1 MVEAEHGKQMIDPA
15 VLALCRSVSDAGGRA
30 LLVGGWVR
38 DFLRG
43 SPTSDYDIEVYHLE
57 PAILRKLLERHGYV
71 NTVGVAYTVYKVTLR
86 QPVPSRTPLVIDV
99 SLPRRESKVGRGH
112 RGFVVTGDPD
122 MSYTEAARRRDFT
135 VNAILYDPLTGDLID
150 PYEGRSDLAN
160 RLIRVVD
167 PDTFVEDSLR
177 VLRAMQLS
185 SRLEFAIDPA
195 TIALCREIDLH
206 DLPAER
212 IWGEVEKWLLRSE
225 YPSIGLRYSR
235 QLGICAQLWPEIEQ
249 LDPDHLTRSLDA
261 AVDLIAPLDY
271 PRRVVVMLATI
282 CRNFLLGTT
291 SVERFLARLKIHTLN
306 HYDVRHQILAIAA
319 HRNLPCEWADSAVT
333 DGDYRR
339 LALRVEPG
347 LLALVEYAEYA
358 ECAGLPDHRR
368 SVELFL
374 DRADRLGVRL
384 SAPPPLLMGRHLLA
398 LGLSPG
404 RRIGEITRAVYEL
417 QLDDQV
423 TTLDQALTSARSML
437 PATNRIDPHG
447 P

>member
-1 MVEAEHGKQMIDPA
+1 MIDPA
-15 VLALCRSVSDAGGRA
+15 VLDLCRSVSDAGGRA
-30 LLVGGWVR
+30 FFVGGWVR

-57 PAILRKLLERHGYV
+57 PATLRRVLERHGYV
-71 NTVGVAYTVYKVTLR
+71 NTVGVAYTVYKVSLR
-86 QPVPSRTPLVIDV
+86 QSVRSRNPLVIDV

-112 RGFVVTGDPD
+112 RGFVVTGDPG
-122 MSYTEAARRRDFT
+122 MSFEEAARRRDFT
-135 VNAILYDPLTGDLID
+135 VNAILYDPLTAALID
-150 PYEGRSDLAN
+150 PYQGCSDLVN
-160 RLIRVVD
+160 RVIRVVD
-167 PDTFVEDSLR
+167 PDTFIEDSLR

-235 QLGICAQLWPEIEQ
+235 QLGICGQLWPEIEQ
-249 LDPDHLTRSLDA
+249 VDPDHLARSLDA

-271 PRRVVVMLATI
+271 PRRVVVMLATL
-282 CRNFLLGTT
+282 CRDFLLGAT
-291 SVERFLARLKIHTLN
+291 SVERFLDRLKIHTIH
-306 HYDVRHQILAIAA
+306 HYDARHQILAIVA
-319 HRNLPCEWADSAVT
+319 HRHLPCQWVDSAVT

-347 LLALVEYAEYA
+347 LLGLVEHA
-358 ECAGLPDHRR
+358 CSPDHREA
-368 SVELFL
+368 VELFL

-384 SAPPPLLMGRHLLA
+384 SAPPPLLKGRHLLA
-398 LGLSPG
+398 LGLTPG
-404 RRIGEITRAVYEL
+404 RRIGEITRDVYQL
-417 QLDDQV
+417 QLDDHV
-423 TTLDQALTSARSML
+423 TTLEQALASARAML
-437 PATNRIDPHG
+437 PETNKIDSG
-447 P
+447 GS